1 MVDFKFD
8 SLNEY
13 YEELKADGD
22 YGLSTLYIGIDV
34 MNTCSKIVQETPG
47 GDTVTLFH
55 MLVDAS
61 ANCMNGAA
69 QLTKLMDE
77 EQLKAV
83 EAEIADA
90 KTELE
95 N

>member
-8 SLNEY
+8 SLNEK

-34 MNTCSKIVQETPG
+34 MNTCSKIVQDTPG

-61 ANCMNGAA
+61 ASCMNGAT
-69 QLTKLMDE
+69 QLMKLMDE
-77 EQLKAV
+77 KQLEIIKA
-83 EAEIADA
+83 EAAS
-90 KTELE
+90 TE
-95 N
+95 